1 MERTFV
7 RTRTLT
13 LIIALAGSMAA
24 LIPASADTARWS
36 EAKAEAWYTKQPWLV
51 GSNYTPATA
60 INELEMWQ
68 ADTFDP
74 PPSTRNSA
82 GPKASA

>member
-1 MERTFV
+1 M

-36 EAKAEAWYTKQPWLV
+36 EAKADARDAKQPWLV
-51 GSNYTPATA
+51 GSNYTPASA

-68 ADTFDP
+68 ADTFDAAA
-74 PPSTRNSA
+74 STRSSG